1 MEEKALQFV
10 RDWGKQ
16 CVACAVTLELAIIGM
31 LRVWEACPWIQ
42 TNTDRYNADL
52 MHKHLEALRLG
63 FSSGHPFHQHSVPVF
78 PLALHGE
85 VYTEDMQE
93 DLKDALHHGCFSHL
107 RHPTSSS
114 SNHRYG

>member
-10 RDWGKQ
+10 RDWGSQ
-16 CVACAVTLELAIIGM
+16 CVACAATLELAIIGM

-42 TNTDRYNADL
+42 TSRANYNPDL
-52 MHKHLEALRLG
+52 MHTHLEALRLG
-63 FSSGHPFHQHSVPVF
+63 FSPGHPFHHRSVPVF

-85 VYTEDMQE
+85 VYPEEMQE
-93 DLKDALHHGCFSHL
+93 DLKDELHHGFFIHL

-114 SNHRYG
+114 SNHMYG